1 MLPELPTRKYE
12 WRHDVRRRSSPA
24 ARSRRTEPTR
34 KRGFATS
41 AEFVIVGVLDG
52 VLILALLHPAL
63 TRWVL
68 ELVR

>member
-1 MLPELPTRKYE
+1 MHTTDPTRKLTLAL
-12 WRHDVRRRSSPA
+12 VS
-24 ARSRRTEPTR
+24 
-34 KRGFATS
+34 
-41 AEFVIVGVLDG
+41 EFVIVGILDA